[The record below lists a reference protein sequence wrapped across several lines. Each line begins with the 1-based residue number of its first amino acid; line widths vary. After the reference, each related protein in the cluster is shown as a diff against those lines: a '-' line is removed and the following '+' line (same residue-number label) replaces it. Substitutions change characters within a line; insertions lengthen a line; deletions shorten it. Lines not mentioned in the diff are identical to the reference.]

1 MCAIWFSLIYTNI
14 YVLFFFFSALAS
26 ILRAWLDQCPEDFQ
40 EPPSYPSL
48 HRVLGFLQKAMPGSE
63 PMRRAQSLLEQLRV
77 QASLENETEGKSY
90 PDTVNNF
97 IHQTLYLFFY
107 SCLFCLPLHTKT
119 PAVHL
124 LQEAFSTPTPSVL
137 GKMRSWRLICRRT
150 SSPSRLTL

>member
-1 MCAIWFSLIYTNI
+1 MTVFGGCMNHSIAAELYYKRFPHPHLVFSGLCVII
-14 YVLFFFFSALAS
+14 IFFSALAS

-90 PDTVNNF
+90 PVTVNNC
-97 IHQTLYLFFY
+97 I
-107 SCLFCLPLHTKT
+107 
-119 PAVHL
+119 
-124 LQEAFSTPTPSVL
+124 
-137 GKMRSWRLICRRT
+137 
-150 SSPSRLTL
+150 